1 MLKFLHVDYAV
12 APVAAKTGN
21 EAAEREAK
29 RLAAACNNCAGIH
42 GDCTVGRL
50 TCPFLI
56 HGFENDTGTGRTCSV
71 ITPDD
76 WLRLLEVK

>member
-1 MLKFLHVDYAV
+1 MMRFLHVDYAV
-12 APVAAKTGN
+12 APVANSG
-21 EAAEREAK
+21 AAEREAK
-29 RLAAACNNCAGIH
+29 RLAAFCNQCAGVGH
-42 GDCTVGRL
+42 CTVGRL

-56 HGFENDTGTGRTCSV
+56 HGFENDTGNGMTCSV

>member
-1 MLKFLHVDYAV
+1 MMRFLYVDYAV
-12 APVAAKTGN
+12 APVANGG
-21 EAAEREAK
+21 AAEREAK
-29 RLAAACNNCAGIH
+29 RLAAFCNQTAGA
-42 GDCTVGRL
+42 GPCTVGRL

-56 HGFENDTGTGRTCSV
+56 HGFENDTGNGMMCSV

>member
-1 MLKFLHVDYAV
+1 MLKFLYVDYAV

-29 RLAAACNNCAGIH
+29 RLAAFCNQCAGVGH
-42 GDCTVGRL
+42 CTVGRL

-56 HGFENDTGTGRTCSV
+56 HGFENDTGNGMMCSV

>member
-1 MLKFLHVDYAV
+1 MMRFLYVDYAV
-12 APVAAKTGN
+12 APVANGG
-21 EAAEREAK
+21 AAEREAK

-56 HGFENDTGTGRTCSV
+56 HGFENDTGTGRMCSV